1 MELSQDVNHRPII
14 FIRFNPDE
22 YTDNDKKVTSCWG
35 INKLGVC
42 AVKKTKTKEWASR
55 LDTLKSQIEY
65 WCNVDNN
72 TNKILEVVQ
81 LYYDTNL

>member
-42 AVKKTKTKEWASR
+42 AVKNTKTKEWASR